1 VQRDSARRTTG
12 LALLAALGA
21 AGCAAEP
28 PTVQLVIRADPGVA
42 EQLEH
47 VRVQVTASRTT
58 DARVPVCSPCERT
71 FPRVGDAVPMPI
83 VVDYVRGVIPYDEA
97 HFTIE
102 YVATDG
108 TVRKK
113 YHNMAWP
120 ESGVLSNEVLLEQ
133 LCMEDP
139 CPPRADLNC
148 EGVPCLPGNCPQACH
163 CMRGICFQPDFPAE
177 VLAEIWLTT
186 ESPACSSSCLA
197 EMDADGDA
205 DADGTG
211 EGDGRTD
218 ADARDGPDAVDGGA
232 DVADAVVPW
241 DGTPSEGG
249 SG

>member
-1 VQRDSARRTTG
+1 
-12 LALLAALGA
+12 LLAALGA

-42 EQLEH
+42 EQLAY

-58 DARVPVCSPCERT
+58 ESGVLVCIPCERT
-71 FPRVGDAVPMPI
+71 FPRIGDAVPMPI
-83 VVDYVRGVIPYDEA
+83 VIDYVRGLMPYDAA

-102 YVATDG
+102 YVSTSG

-113 YHNMAWP
+113 YHNMTWP

-133 LCMEDP
+133 LCMGDP

-148 EGVPCLPGNCPQACH
+148 EGLPCLPGDCPRACH
-163 CMRGICFQPDFPAE
+163 CMRGVCFQPDFPAE
-177 VLAEIWLTT
+177 VLEESWLTT
-186 ESPACSSSCLA
+186 AAPPCSASCLA
-197 EMDADGDA
+197 EMDADADA

-218 ADARDGPDAVDGGA
+218 ADSRDAPDTIDDGPGVEDGAIPADGPPPVDG
-232 DVADAVVPW
+232 
-241 DGTPSEGG
+241 